1 MEAKFGLSLD
11 NYYKDSIEFDLV
23 GEKEGTVYIFE
34 IKWRN
39 RAASYNDVKKLLEN
53 VKLSEFASGDKKLF
67 FLSRA
72 GFTESAEKFAR
83 DSGIE
88 LLEI

>member
-1 MEAKFGLSLD
+1 MEEKFGLTLD
-11 NYYKDSIEFDLV
+11 NYNKGSIEFDLV

-39 RAASYNDVKKLLEN
+39 RATSYKEMKKLMEK
-53 VKLSEFASGDKKLF
+53 VELSEFASADKKLF

-83 DSGIE
+83 DNGIE
-88 LLEI
+88 LLDI